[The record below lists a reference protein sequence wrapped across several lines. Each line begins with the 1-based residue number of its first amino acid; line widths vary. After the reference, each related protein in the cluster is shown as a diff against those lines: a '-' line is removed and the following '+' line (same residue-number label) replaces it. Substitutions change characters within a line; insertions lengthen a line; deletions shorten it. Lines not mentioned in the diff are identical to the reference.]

1 MGRAWNRR
9 AATRSRPPKSSSA
22 PAKDALPQR
31 IFALLAAGQE
41 SDHAPVDGNGAID
54 TLAYV
59 IALII
64 EYSPSAMT
72 PYDLQRAAEQV
83 ATNIH
88 RMAHQARAATGET
101 GRHPIEMYGASNP
114 EFVAKR

>member
-1 MGRAWNRR
+1 MEQENRNPDPTADELERARR
-9 AATRSRPPKSSSA
+9 
-22 PAKDALPQR
+22 KDALAQQ
-31 IFALLAAGQE
+31 IFALLAAGRE
-41 SDHAPVDGNGAID
+41 GDRAAVDGNEAID
-54 TLAYV
+54 TLAYI

-64 EYSPSAMT
+64 EYSPNAMT

-88 RMAHQARAATGET
+88 RMAHQARATTGET

-114 EFVAKR
+114 EFVAKS